1 MTLPIVIDNVIPQL
15 YQDEVEKLL
24 LEKQPW
30 YYQSDI
36 NFSDEHLKELD
47 KTGAIVVR
55 RPGFGSLLF
64 DLEKSFGTSN
74 NLLTPILF
82 SEIGRASCRERVY
95 SGV

>member
-47 KTGAIVVR
+47 KKYGENNKT
-55 RPGFGSLLF
+55 LLKLWAKF
-64 DLEKSFGTSN
+64 LNKKNKLEN
-74 NLLTPILF
+74 N
-82 SEIGRASCRERVY
+82 
-95 SGV
+95 